1 MKIQM
6 QLVRSF
12 FSPSHAH
19 NYYLVR
25 EWSCICVKINFFT
38 PFKLSS
44 LAEITTLNNEPF
56 MFQYP
61 EGGAWINIFNC
72 SFCGEIPSMKKVQ
85 NVLLDSKLLLLF
97 IFTIPS
103 LKGLYLFP
111 GEHRP
116 SIYSVNIQST
126 VKRFSLVGIGP
137 IIRCQQNI
145 KHFSAMI
152 LPDSV
157 TFCLSAS
164 RGHLVN
170 VYLFLI
176 EARAAFMYNFHFQ
189 SLVSHKNSVSSGGL
203 TQICKLKFFST
214 MHYQLTCV

>member
-1 MKIQM
+1 M
-6 QLVRSF
+6 
-12 FSPSHAH
+12 H

-25 EWSCICVKINFFT
+25 EWSCICVRINFFT
-38 PFKLSS
+38 SFKLSS
-44 LAEITTLNNEPF
+44 LAEITTLHNEPF

-72 SFCGEIPSMKKVQ
+72 SFCVSQ
-85 NVLLDSKLLLLF
+85 RWDSQYEKGLECLIRLQSF
-97 IFTIPS
+97 APIYFYNTIPEGT
-103 LKGLYLFP
+103 LPFP
-111 GEHRP
+111 RWRQTIHTF
-116 SIYSVNIQST
+116 SQYSKHHT
-126 VKRFSLVGIGP
+126 RFSLVGIGP
-137 IIRCQQNI
+137 IIWCQQNI

-176 EARAAFMYNFHFQ
+176 EARAAFMYNYHFQ
-189 SLVSHKNSVSSGGL
+189 SLVSHKNSLSSGGL
-203 TQICKLKFFST
+203 TQICKLEFSST
-214 MHYQLTCV
+214 MHYQFTCV

>member
-1 MKIQM
+1 
-6 QLVRSF
+6 
-12 FSPSHAH
+12 
-19 NYYLVR
+19 
-25 EWSCICVKINFFT
+25 
-38 PFKLSS
+38 
-44 LAEITTLNNEPF
+44 
-56 MFQYP
+56 
-61 EGGAWINIFNC
+61 
-72 SFCGEIPSMKKVQ
+72 MKKVQ

-116 SIYSVNIQST
+116 SIYSANIQST

-137 IIRCQQNI
+137 IIRCQQSI

-176 EARAAFMYNFHFQ
+176 EARAAFMYNYHFQ